1 MYSVDLYRRVRR
13 ACHVEGMSIRQ
24 TSAFDFRFWLQAD
37 MQPPK
42 IDFRSAPE
50 SRHSRGRH

>member
-24 TSAFDFRFWLQAD
+24 TSAFDFCLWLQAD
-37 MQPPK
+37 IQSPK
-42 IDFRSAPE
+42 IDFCFTPSN
-50 SRHSRGRH
+50 RHSGQG